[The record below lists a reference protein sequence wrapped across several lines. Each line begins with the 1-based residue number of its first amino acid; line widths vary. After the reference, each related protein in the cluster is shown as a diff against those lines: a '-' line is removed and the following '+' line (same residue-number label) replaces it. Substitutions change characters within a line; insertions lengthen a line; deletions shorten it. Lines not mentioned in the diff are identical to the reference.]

1 MEPNVG
7 VGFIPILQGQ
17 STNWPQADN
26 CLEVKR
32 LQNAAR

>member
-26 CLEVKR
+26 NLKIVL
-32 LQNAAR
+32 LQGAAR